1 MLNNFK
7 QVQKLVSPCQLPH
20 DSESLDIL
28 IVESDRKF
36 LRKLGSMIEMALKS
50 QQERSFSLTSTQNLH
65 NASRLLSKQ
74 NFDIILTDIN
84 LSDAS
89 GFVVIEELTKYGD
102 HTPIVVLS
110 NITDWSMILETAQ
123 IGISDFLLKNTIDAG
138 ILLRSVFYSIERRKM
153 ELKAKWSEQNH
164 QVLVENLPAGVIRS
178 DAGMSVTYV
187 NSVFANMMDRT
198 AESIKGNT
206 VMEVLGID
214 HKDAQLRQMF
224 DKVSHTHMAEEFE
237 LVIQKN
243 LDEQISALCIATP
256 FFDQLGN
263 LAGLQYVIFNAVF
276 KKHSQVHEQKTFS

>member
-1 MLNNFK
+1 MINNLK
-7 QVQKLVSPCQLPH
+7 QVQKLVSPSQLPC

-28 IVESDRKF
+28 IVESDKKF
-36 LRKLGSMIEMALKS
+36 LRKLGSMIEMAMKS

-65 NASRLLSKQ
+65 NASRLLSEQ
-74 NFDIILTDIN
+74 NYDVILTDIN

-89 GFVVIEELTKYGD
+89 GFVVIEELIKHGD

-110 NITDWSMILETAQ
+110 NITNWSMILETAQ
-123 IGISDFLLKNTIDAG
+123 IGISDFLIKKTIDAG
-138 ILLRSVFYSIERRKM
+138 TLMRSVFYSIERRKM

-164 QVLVENLPAGVIRS
+164 QALVENLPAGIIRS
-178 DAGMSVTYV
+178 DAGMNVTYV

-198 AESIKGNT
+198 AKSIMGNT

-214 HKDAQLRQMF
+214 HKGSQLRQIF
-224 DKVSHTHMAEEFE
+224 DKVSHTHAAEEFE

-243 LDEQISALCIATP
+243 LDEQITALCIASP

-263 LAGLQYVIFNAVF
+263 LSGLQYIIFNAVF
-276 KKHSQVHEQKTFS
+276 KKRSRVYEQKTFS

>member
-36 LRKLGSMIEMALKS
+36 LRKLGSMFEMALKS

-65 NASRLLSKQ
+65 QASRLLREQ

-110 NITDWSMILETAQ
+110 NITDWSMIIETAQ
-123 IGISDFLLKNTIDAG
+123 IGISDFLLKKTIDAG
-138 ILLRSVFYSIERRKM
+138 ILLRSVF
-153 ELKAKWSEQNH
+153 L
-164 QVLVENLPAGVIRS
+164 
-178 DAGMSVTYV
+178 
-187 NSVFANMMDRT
+187 FDRT
-198 AESIKGNT
+198 K
-206 VMEVLGID
+206 
-214 HKDAQLRQMF
+214 
-224 DKVSHTHMAEEFE
+224 
-237 LVIQKN
+237 KN
-243 LDEQISALCIATP
+243 GT
-256 FFDQLGN
+256 
-263 LAGLQYVIFNAVF
+263 
-276 KKHSQVHEQKTFS
+276 